1 VESGAQPNNTNATKG
16 TVWSDAV
23 RKELISSGG
32 LKKAARKLVSLACG
46 GDVRALKEIGDRMD
60 GKAIQ
65 AIEGRLDTTITIVQ
79 VTFGSKPMRPCI
91 NGSTD
96 TKQLDSP
103 WLPAQCLGLY

>member
-1 VESGAQPNNTNATKG
+1 MKSGAQKG
-16 TVWSDAV
+16 NKNGSGRHEWSDA
-23 RKELISSGG
+23 
-32 LKKAARKLVSLACG
+32 
-46 GDVRALKEIGDRMD
+46 VRALKEIGDRLD

-79 VTFGSKPMRPCI
+79 VTFGSNPMRPCI

-103 WLPAQCLGLY
+103 

>member
-1 VESGAQPNNTNATKG
+1 MAGAPIGNTNG
-16 TVWSDAV
+16 SGRHEWSDAV

-32 LKKAARKLVSLACG
+32 LKKAAKKLVSLAIA

-103 WLPAQCLGLY
+103 

>member
-1 VESGAQPNNTNATKG
+1 VKSGAQKG
-16 TVWSDAV
+16 NKNGSGRHEWSDAV
-23 RKELISSGG
+23 RKELISSGS
-32 LKKAARKLVSLACG
+32 LQKAAKKLVDMACD

-103 WLPAQCLGLY
+103 